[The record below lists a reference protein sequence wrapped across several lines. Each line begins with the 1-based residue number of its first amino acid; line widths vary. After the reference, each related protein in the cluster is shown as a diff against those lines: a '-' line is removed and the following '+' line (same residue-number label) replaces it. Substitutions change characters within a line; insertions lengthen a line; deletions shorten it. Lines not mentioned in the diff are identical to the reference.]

1 MKIQIKDYSGSTKV
15 VDLGESKIKT
25 VTLTVLSGDEIL
37 TVDYDEG
44 HRRTFDSSNDR
55 MIDFFDDVD
64 VYSGADLEAFLKE
77 REAK

>member
-25 VTLTVLSGDEIL
+25 ATLTVLSGDEVL

-44 HRRTFDSSNDR
+44 QRKTFDSSDDR
-55 MIDFFDDVD
+55 MMDFFDDVE

-77 REAK
+77 REVK